1 MAEINSSSAHAADPE
16 SGAFSSEEG
25 PKQHHSGSG
34 ATTGSTA
41 KAVRKLSTFSKMY
54 DTKGD
59 GELDEAELAMREM
72 DTSRRGHLKN
82 EVVYDMMVESMKVH
96 KQLFRTRRIM
106 FFLLFLVV
114 VLAIANLGTSFAAA
128 SLAKETSANEDDEL
142 TSKATGGTLATQN
155 TEETLPMRRA
165 TVGSDGRRRLCQTT
179 DQNGVG
185 VEDDREVVECK
196 TESFLSLNREDC
208 DRMVKKCGRGNS
220 VGLIHDWGY
229 GKESHFVVC
238 PSMGTFDDY
247 GPSRRRNVHGEEFYF
262 ERDGEDN
269 CVLWGKAVGQEEGE
283 ICVADS
289 DCTPGQ
295 GLACVHLDVDVE
307 GCRNKCARRRW
318 APHKVAECQDNCD
331 HPICKGAGAG
341 AAVDP
346 V

>member
-1 MAEINSSSAHAADPE
+1 MAENNSSSAHATDPE
-16 SGAFSSEEG
+16 SGAFSSEGG
-25 PKQHHSGSG
+25 PKQHHSDSG
-34 ATTGSTA
+34 ATTTGSRPT
-41 KAVRKLSTFSKMY
+41 AVRKLSTFSKMY
-54 DTKGD
+54 DVKGD
-59 GELDEAELAMREM
+59 GELDEAELAMRGM

-96 KQLFRTRRIM
+96 RQLFRTRRIM

-155 TEETLPMRRA
+155 TEETLTMRRA

-179 DQNGVG
+179 DHNQDG
-185 VEDDREVVECK
+185 DVECE
-196 TESFLSLNREDC
+196 TESFLSLDRKDC
-208 DRMVKKCGRGNS
+208 DRMVKKCGRGNA

-238 PSMGTFDDY
+238 PSMGTFDSY

-269 CVLWGKAVGQEEGE
+269 CVLWGEAVGQEEGE
-283 ICVADS
+283 ICVSNS
-289 DCTPGQ
+289 DCIPGQ

-307 GCRNKCARRRW
+307 ECESRCARRRW
-318 APHKVAECQDNCD
+318 APRKVVECQDNCD
-331 HPICKGAGAG
+331 HPICKGAAAS